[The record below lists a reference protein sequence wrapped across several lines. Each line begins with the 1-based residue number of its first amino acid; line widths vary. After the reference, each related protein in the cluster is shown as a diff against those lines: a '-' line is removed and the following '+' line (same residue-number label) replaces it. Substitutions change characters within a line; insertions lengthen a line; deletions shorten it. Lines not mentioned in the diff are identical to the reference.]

1 MTTTIFLHNAFTLRL
16 SFPYSAATVA
26 AIKTV
31 EDAAWDAASKTWRV
45 PLVRLDALLRVFGD
59 DCAVAPEAAMAAAPT
74 LPIEHFAQTCASAGV
89 NLRIEGD
96 RAQGSGGCWT
106 PLLQAEID
114 RRAVPL
120 RRLLQGG
127 WQPPRPLAP
136 PPPAPVPASY
146 DHITHL
152 DRVMAA
158 GEVNWLAKE
167 MQKQDIIDNAKRR
180 KRKEM
185 FRKFDAQLGIEGLLP

>member
-89 NLRIEGD
+89 N
-96 RAQGSGGCWT
+96 
-106 PLLQAEID
+106 PK
-114 RRAVPL
+114 AVCA
-120 RRLLQGG
+120 RSR
-127 WQPPRPLAP
+127 
-136 PPPAPVPASY
+136 
-146 DHITHL
+146 
-152 DRVMAA
+152 
-158 GEVNWLAKE
+158 
-167 MQKQDIIDNAKRR
+167 
-180 KRKEM
+180 
-185 FRKFDAQLGIEGLLP
+185 